1 MLCCNGEGPCDKCGA
16 TDSPRHHLDEEI
28 YTEIA
33 NNPGQVRVLNA
44 VDPYNQAMV
53 PMGTTGTQS
62 TNNSSIALSTSG
74 QQLTSTLMMRK
85 NQPVAGRSSGS
96 HVSGQYQINPL
107 TQISTHFC
115 KPYESQKETNMPPLL
130 YQRLCCVLGCSEY
143 QKISKF

>member
-1 MLCCNGEGPCDKCGA
+1 MFCSRSNRGPCTSCSPLLCCNGEGPCDKCGA

-115 KPYESQKETNMPPLL
+115 KPHESQKETNMPPL
-130 YQRLCCVLGCSEY
+130 
-143 QKISKF
+143 